1 MAFLDKLKAGLLKT
15 KKALFGGLDSLLKGF
30 TKVDEDLLDELDE
43 FDLLPDVEDD
53 EDLGY
58 YYVEEYGSIDIPEHL
73 KNYFDYE
80 AFGRDVRLEN
90 SCLFTSYGF
99 LLDNR

>member
-1 MAFLDKLKAGLLKT
+1 MLSDADADKLGAVLEYET
-15 KKALFGGLDSLLKGF
+15 CRS
-30 TKVDEDLLDELDE
+30 VSEVIDLLDELDE